1 MNIAERSKSKC
12 WASRCRVL
20 RGSPLPLLFSFL
32 LVFAFLDGTRAL
44 AEKEQ
49 GYTPEED
56 YMPLGADLDEKE
68 KEAETAFLKDDS
80 LVKNAVITGI
90 KIVKGESRV
99 VFTIDAGGTGSIA
112 GKDLKFETVAV
123 NFPPRVILRIYGVKS
138 PESVFRFFKNL
149 DIVGIVSNPF
159 VQEYVSEYV
168 IFFKDWVSASAVF
181 GKDESRL
188 VLGYEFKNPDF
199 RKGYGVRIAD
209 TKIDPLL
216 QTVAIRNEL
225 KRNKLQSYLL
235 IASDYETV
243 VLESPFYRS
252 KEEAVAYIDSLE
264 KVGYKGKLAIRNHAD
279 FPEPLRID
287 VVSEVV
293 VTGED
298 TVNLKNLVYTELTPQ
313 VVHPLSYSDIYTITE
328 DLFSAR
334 VQNDEN
340 AMAEYYFKLSEI
352 YRTFAAEDQ
361 NTRKLALK
369 VAVKVLE
376 IIVFKFPKS
385 DRADNALWGMA
396 NLIREHGVKD
406 QLSEEQCYKK
416 IVEEYPNSAHKT
428 EAQKRLAVLKRPGGS
443 TPAKKG
449 GKGS

>member
-1 MNIAERSKSKC
+1 M
-12 WASRCRVL
+12 
-20 RGSPLPLLFSFL
+20 SPLTLLFSL
-32 LVFAFLDGTRAL
+32 LLIFTLIEGTDAR

-49 GYTPEED
+49 GYSTDED
-56 YMPLGADLDEKE
+56 YLPLGAELDEKE
-68 KEAETAFLKDDS
+68 KEAGSAFLKDDS
-80 LVKNAVITGI
+80 LLKDAVIKGI
-90 KIVKGESRV
+90 KIIKGESRV
-99 VFTIDAGGTGSIA
+99 VFTIEAAGPASIA

-149 DIVGIVSNPF
+149 DIIGIVSNPF
-159 VQEYVSEYV
+159 VQEYLSEYV
-168 IFFKDWVSASAVF
+168 IFFKDWVSVSGAF
-181 GKDESRL
+181 SREEAKL
-188 VLGYEFKNPDF
+188 VLGYEFKNPEF

-243 VLESPFYRS
+243 VLESPFYRA
-252 KEEAVAYIDSLE
+252 KDEAVAYMEMLE
-264 KVGYKGKLAIRNHAD
+264 KVGYKGKLAIRNYAD

-298 TVNLKNLVYTELTPQ
+298 TVNLKNVVYTELTPQ
-313 VVHPLSYSDIYTITE
+313 VVHPLGYSDIYTITE
-328 DLFSAR
+328 DLFSVQ
-334 VQNDEN
+334 VQNNEN
-340 AMAEYYFKLSEI
+340 AMAEYYYKLGEI
-352 YRTFAAEDQ
+352 YRTYAAEDE
-361 NTRKLALK
+361 NTRRLALK
-369 VAVKVLE
+369 VAVKILE

-385 DRADNALWGMA
+385 EKADKALWGMA

-406 QLSEEQCYKK
+406 LISEEQCYKK
-416 IVEEYPNSAHKT
+416 IVDEYPNSGHRA
-428 EAQKRLAVLKRPGGS
+428 EAQKRLAFLKRPS
-443 TPAKKG
+443 SPSPDKKG
-449 GKGS
+449 GKGM